1 MMNRKPST
9 ETKMQS
15 IITIATLFCL
25 SVFTHA
31 LVTSDGNN
39 IYRFKADS
47 SGGLLSIFDLS
58 TLRLKLNHFFPS
70 VPSTLAI
77 SSIYP
82 PKLIVDPTATYLYY
96 ISELSPIARI
106 LVQVNMETFQVQT
119 HSAVRLAF
127 ADDTYV
133 YLDFGNITRLKHEN
147 LNDQQSI
154 QFPNTVYDSAL
165 SFSSQARKAFY
176 ADATTMYI
184 LDTLSFSFTSSFQY
198 PQPYT
203 LIFRGISLDGQRM
216 FIANETEEGALIS
229 DSFLNVLDTTN
240 GNIIS
245 SVRATDGTPINILAL
260 DSTTA
265 VDSFYVYNI
274 KADDKQEA
282 SAATLLYKIVGSSLV
297 SETFSYGSLILPDS
311 DYSEYD
317 CAVAKRNTGI
327 NVANGIIYYEME
339 SLDADC
345 EYTTTNVLYSCNTDV
360 GSCYSVDM
368 ISLATS
374 SPTIAPSPSPTAQ
387 ATSSPTSAP
396 GLTPI
401 PIPTSVPST
410 TTTSESAT
418 TSTPTSTR
426 VSASSPNKA
435 STKPVSTTASPTKST
450 GQSGN
455 NNAKMAS
462 SSAHALAL
470 SSVVTTVAFALIV

>member
-1 MMNRKPST
+1 
-9 ETKMQS
+9 MQS

-70 VPSTLAI
+70 IPSTLSI

-96 ISELSPIARI
+96 VSEPGPITST

-119 HSAVRLAF
+119 TSAEVIRVAF

-133 YLDFGNITRLKHEN
+133 YMDFGNITRLKHEN

-154 QFPNTVYDSAL
+154 QIPNTVYTSAL

-176 ADATTMYI
+176 TDATTMYI

-198 PQPYT
+198 PQRYT
-203 LIFRGISLDGQRM
+203 LFRGISLDGQRM
-216 FIANETEEGALIS
+216 FIANETEEGTIIS
-229 DSFLNVLDTTN
+229 DSFLFVLDTTN

-245 SVRATDGTPINILAL
+245 SVRATDGTPTNILAL

-274 KADDKQEA
+274 EAADLQAA

-317 CAVAKRNTGI
+317 CSLSKRNTGI

-360 GSCYSVDM
+360 GSCYSADM

-374 SPTIAPSPSPTAQ
+374 SPTMAPSPSPTAE

-396 GLTPI
+396 VLTPI
-401 PIPTSVPST
+401 PILTSVPST

-455 NNAKMAS
+455 NNAKKAS